1 MIPNIVHF
9 NYGLMPQ
16 NDDFLFVYYISV
28 LSCKLINN
36 PDKIYFHYHWEPR
49 GYWWEKTKEIV
60 NIIKIDV
67 PTHIGKKEIKKVAH
81 RSDIARMEA
90 LKKYGGIYLDIDTI
104 CIRSYKD
111 LLHNK
116 FVIANEITESGK
128 NMGLCN
134 AIMMTEPEGSFITEW
149 LSHYEEHFNPDGWQE
164 ASTYLPFRLANTN
177 KNLTILKPSNFLL
190 PSWESID
197 LIFEKPN
204 EISDDLIVLHYWNQY
219 SIKRYLNNIKNFDW
233 VINNSHTLYGKALI
247 NIFSKLTQ
255 LNNNINNKI
264 ETNRITNNLPTVTN
278 LVGIKTHPVIIN
290 DFDFTQEV
298 KMNSDKSNSK
308 IVFTKIIPNIYLLK
322 QIENCGTNIELLQN
336 NHSINLDNLDPN
348 ETFYFVNSKYYNNNQ
363 VANFIVKPVITIND
377 VKIFTTHKYIDQN
390 HILIE
395 IFRTDSDNGWDQDL
409 FLDVNI
415 NNKSQLYQV
424 GKSNESNKMVMI
436 KTSEKLEQVKYNN
449 QIIPKKIFQT
459 WKTNKM
465 ETQMINTIKIIQG
478 LNPEYEYK
486 LFTDNECLEFIK
498 NNFGQKITNAFN
510 NLVPGAF
517 KADLFRY
524 CVLYIE
530 GGIYIDCKMIPTI
543 PFRNIIK
550 SNDPC
555 VLVKNT
561 FEKNSTS
568 IYNAFICTEPKN
580 KLFLECI
587 NEIVSN
593 SENLIYPQDVF
604 MVTGPSLLYK
614 NYCKLNY
621 NARLLTHP
629 NIGLPHTDHNN
640 GIFNEANE
648 LIIYKTYKNYY
659 KNNNGGGYVLEYN
672 SGNCWAN
679 ILDLLTVYKPVKFNK
694 IKNNDFVIANIE
706 SYDEVLFINPSNEL
720 DIDTTQIKCSNGL
733 LLITG
738 SNPWTKLA
746 ELDLNKFSQ
755 IYLKAK
761 TFYNEPQVCIQNKI
775 DMFKRINQTHKLIH
789 AHGDNNYDLININN
803 KKIPM
808 MLSLTYLRNDLDK
821 FELNKENLP
830 GDLDIRVVNSRSD
843 YDLNF
848 APFVN

>member
-614 NYCKLNY
+614 NYYKLNY